1 MPVSPAIPVNA
12 QTAPAGSAELLLLE
26 QVRLLYA
33 SLAVSQTVTLLNGIV
48 LAAVQSF
55 VIEPAR
61 VIGWLVCLVLVT
73 LARIVLGNL
82 FRRDSHAA
90 SDISRWRTYF
100 LAGALAAG
108 MVWGSAAFILYPQDS
123 LVHQVFIAF
132 VLGGM
137 VLGAMVQLISV
148 YQAFVLFALCTL
160 LPTIV
165 RYLFAGDYIHY
176 AMSGMGVLFLLA
188 VLVMGKRIHDTLTAS
203 LQLRFENRELIVH
216 LTDAKERVESINK
229 DLLAAQ
235 QALRSSNEV
244 LESRVA
250 ERTAALETVDRRK
263 NDFLAMLSH
272 ELRNPLAPI
281 RNSIYILGLA
291 DPASGHALRARQ
303 VIERQIQHVTRL
315 VDDLLDVTRIA
326 RGKIQLRL
334 ERVNLTDLVRRT
346 AEDQSTVFEMLDV
359 GLATNVPELP
369 VWVIVDPTRIAQ
381 MIGNLLRNAAKFTPA
396 AGRVALCL
404 QVVDES
410 VEIRVSDTGAG
421 IEPELLPEL
430 FEPFV
435 QGKQSLARTD
445 GGLGLGL
452 ALVKGIIAMHHGTV
466 EVRSGGAGKGSTFI
480 VRLPRVIENV
490 VHDAPGRPAQ
500 HITTSRHIIVVDD
513 NRDAAD
519 SLAQLVELFGHSADV
534 AYDGATAIEKVR
546 ANRPDVV
553 LCDLGLPGMTGYEVA
568 RALRA
573 QRIDVLLIA
582 VSGYAQFEDIAKAH
596 AAGFDDHIAKPPDP
610 ETLRALLSHE
620 RRRRP
625 RADTWAS

>member
-1 MPVSPAIPVNA
+1 MPVSPAVPVSA
-12 QTAPAGSAELLLLE
+12 QTAPVGSAELLLLE

-33 SLAVSQTVTLLNGIV
+33 SLRVSQTVTLLNGIL

-61 VIGWLVCLVLVT
+61 AIGWLVCLMLVA
-73 LARIVLGNL
+73 LGRIVLGYR
-82 FRRDSHAA
+82 FRRASHSAA
-90 SDISRWRTYF
+90 DISRWRAYF
-100 LAGALAAG
+100 LAGALASG
-108 MVWGSAAFILYPQDS
+108 LVWGSTALVLYPQDS
-123 LVHQVFIAF
+123 LAHQVFTAF

-137 VLGAMVQLISV
+137 VIGSMVQLMPV
-148 YQAFVLFALCTL
+148 FQAFVLFALCTL

-176 AMSGMGVLFLLA
+176 AMSGMGALFLLA
-188 VLVMGKRIHDTLTAS
+188 VLVMGKRIHETLTAS
-203 LQLRFENRELIVH
+203 LQLRFENRELIIH
-216 LTDAKERVESINK
+216 LTDAKERVEFINR
-229 DLLAAQ
+229 DLLGAQ
-235 QALRSSNEV
+235 QALKSSNEV

-250 ERTAALETVDRRK
+250 ERTAALERVDRRK
-263 NDFLAMLSH
+263 DEFLAMLSH

-281 RNSIYILGLA
+281 RNSIYILGRVE
-291 DPASGHALRARQ
+291 PASQHALRARQ

-334 ERVNLTDLVRRT
+334 ERVNLADLVRRT
-346 AEDQSTVFEMLDV
+346 AEDQSTVFESLDV
-359 GLATNVPELP
+359 DLATNVPELP

-396 AGRVALCL
+396 AGRVALRL
-404 QVVDES
+404 QVVEEC

-421 IEPELLPEL
+421 IDPELLPEL
-430 FEPFV
+430 FEPFA

-452 ALVKGIIAMHHGTV
+452 ALVKSIIKLHHGTV
-466 EVRSGGAGKGSTFI
+466 EVTSGDFGKGSTFI
-480 VRLPRVIENV
+480 VRLPRVFEPM
-490 VHDAPGRPAQ
+490 VHDEPGPPVQ
-500 HITTSRHIIVVDD
+500 HTTTSRQIIVVDD

-519 SLAQLVELFGHSADV
+519 SLAQLVEMFGHSAEV
-534 AYDGATAIEKVR
+534 AYDGATAIEQVR

-553 LCDLGLPGMTGYEVA
+553 LCDLGLPGITGYEVA

-573 QRIDVLLIA
+573 QRIDVQLIA
-582 VSGYAQFEDIAKAH
+582 VSGYAQPEDVAKAR

-610 ETLRALLSHE
+610 ETLKAMLSHE
-620 RRRRP
+620 RRSRP
-625 RADTWAS
+625 RADTWVG